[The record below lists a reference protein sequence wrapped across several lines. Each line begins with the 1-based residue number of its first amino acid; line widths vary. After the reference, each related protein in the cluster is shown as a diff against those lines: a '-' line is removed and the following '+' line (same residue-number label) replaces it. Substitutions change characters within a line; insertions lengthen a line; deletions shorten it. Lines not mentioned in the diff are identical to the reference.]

1 MKLDAVHLE
10 LFVTSFAK
18 RLAKAAVE
26 KQILAEGKKVA
37 HFSLRELY
45 DKREAYFQSHC
56 QQLLEQAT
64 KALGL

>member
-10 LFVTSFAK
+10 LFITSLAK
-18 RLAKAAVE
+18 RFAKAAVE